1 MQQYTYIYREYAY
14 GYAFLALLP
23 KKPPRIKRIRDYLGK
38 EKEVFEGEKMKSV
51 SRAGY
56 GLLQWVLAMV
66 KYYEVARGVAPKREL
81 VNKLQQKK
89 EEAEENLKNIN
100 KELKE
105 LAENLEI
112 VTQERQV
119 QSDKLKQLKEDADT
133 MTRRLNAAS
142 QLIEGLGSERKRWTE
157 DLQKMGEVKKR
168 LVGDCLLN
176 AAFVSYAGPF
186 NHEFRKEMVYVD
198 WQNRIQSKAI
208 DKTEEF
214 KILGSC

>member
-1 MQQYTYIYREYAY
+1 M
-14 GYAFLALLP
+14 LP